1 MNTLLT
7 RLALSLVSFGLLGV
21 IHTSTAE
28 AAPASGQDRSA
39 AKADRLCARLACSA
53 DQKAKIQQIKASKAP
68 QRKAA
73 RDQLRALRA
82 EVKAELQK
90 QSPDARAIARI
101 DAKIDSQRAA
111 LHSQRRAAQL
121 QLLALLT
128 PEQRS
133 KLLAHADKRGG
144 KGKHRG
150 EGKHG
155 GEGKRRAQ
163 RAG

>member
-7 RLALSLVSFGLLGV
+7 RLALTLATFGIAGI

-28 AAPASGQDRSA
+28 AAPAGGKDRSA
-39 AKADRLCARLACSA
+39 ARGDRLCARLACSA
-53 DQKAKIQQIKASKAP
+53 DQKAKIQAIKTSKAP
-68 QRKAA
+68 QMKAA
-73 RDQLRALRA
+73 RDQLRALKA
-82 EVKAELQK
+82 EVQAELRK
-90 QSPDARAIARI
+90 PSPDAKAIARI
-101 DAKIDSQRAA
+101 DARIDSQRAA

-128 PEQRS
+128 PDQRS

-144 KGKHRG
+144 KGEGKGKHRG
-150 EGKHG
+150 EG
-155 GEGKRRAQ
+155 RRRGP